1 MELVLNV
8 FNQSRGVILTQFS
21 YTIHTHEREI
31 KEKEEEEEDEENKY
45 YQTTL
50 IYILYKKIVLNYHF
64 SYIKIKVYTS
74 NS

>member
-31 KEKEEEEEDEENKY
+31 KEKEDKEIKY
-45 YQTTL
+45 YQ
-50 IYILYKKIVLNYHF
+50 IIPMYILCKKKCV
-64 SYIKIKVYTS
+64 KISFPQSICRVVH
-74 NS
+74 

>member
-1 MELVLNV
+1 MID
-8 FNQSRGVILTQFS
+8 ILTQIF

-31 KEKEEEEEDEENKY
+31 KEKEEEEDEERKY

>member
-31 KEKEEEEEDEENKY
+31 KEKEDKEIKY
-45 YQTTL
+45 YQ
-50 IYILYKKIVLNYHF
+50 IIPMYILYKKKCV
-64 SYIKIKVYTS
+64 KISFLQSICRVVH
-74 NS
+74 